1 MAAILIFNFM
11 AINVFAG
18 DVAVLLSKDIE
29 PYHQAFTGFKQSCKN
44 KYTLY
49 NMNGNMEEGQRLT
62 GKIRSFKPKLVLA
75 IGTQAAIVAKQNLKD
90 VPIVFCMVFNPEHYG
105 LSSKNI
111 TGVSLN
117 VPVAN
122 QLVTLLQFVPKLKRV
137 GVIYNK
143 KKTGNLISEAS
154 EMAKRFNIRLVTAK
168 VDSEKD
174 VPKALRKLI
183 GKIDVL
189 WLVNDATV
197 VNNESFRYILLLT
210 LENRVP
216 LMVFFENFVKA
227 GALVGLSPDFCQAGN
242 QAGEMS
248 NRILSGKSPSD
259 CQIEP
264 PIFVRLAVN
273 LKTARNI
280 GLKVPEK
287 AIEAANKV
295 YN

>member
-1 MAAILIFNFM
+1 
-11 AINVFAG
+11 
-18 DVAVLLSKDIE
+18 
-29 PYHQAFTGFKQSCKN
+29 
-44 KYTLY
+44 
-49 NMNGNMEEGQRLT
+49 MNGNMEEGQRLT